1 MSNQPHSFNNSIAA
15 IAAGFG
21 AFFAA
26 GGVAFGT
33 IYAVFFYV
41 VPKPTE
47 WAGLE
52 KAAIVFWSYLV
63 AAAVGSIACGYFA
76 ARVAKRNEFIHS
88 LVVIAALTAL
98 NWWLIGPNKDAFAY
112 PLAVASSVLVFFPLL
127 LGSWMGSRKRK
138 SGRKVEIN
146 FSPDEG

>member
-47 WAGLE
+47 WAGPPSCFDPIRL
-52 KAAIVFWSYLV
+52 
-63 AAAVGSIACGYFA
+63 
-76 ARVAKRNEFIHS
+76 
-88 LVVIAALTAL
+88 
-98 NWWLIGPNKDAFAY
+98 
-112 PLAVASSVLVFFPLL
+112 PLQSV
-127 LGSWMGSRKRK
+127 R
-138 SGRKVEIN
+138 
-146 FSPDEG
+146 